1 MQHRHLQDAAFVTNE
16 GNVLKAAIFLNRW
29 NSLFHLMLTQVEGD
43 DSRRLDSRYA
53 TTLEQARKAVD
64 YWRVEFNVA
73 AEDVHDNSMVD
84 LDDIFSW
91 MDVDLRHDLEGKP
104 W

>member
-1 MQHRHLQDAAFVTNE
+1 M
-16 GNVLKAAIFLNRW
+16 
-29 NSLFHLMLTQVEGD
+29 
-43 DSRRLDSRYA
+43 
-53 TTLEQARKAVD
+53 D
-64 YWRVEFNVA
+64 YWRTEFNVA

-91 MDVDLRHDLEGKP
+91 MDVDLSDELEGKP

>member
-1 MQHRHLQDAAFVTNE
+1 MT
-16 GNVLKAAIFLNRW
+16 KTMIFLNKW
-29 NSLFHLMLTQVEGD
+29 NDLFHLMLASLDGEI
-43 DSRRLDSRYA
+43 SRRLDSRYA
-53 TTLEQARKAVD
+53 TSLEQARKAVD

-84 LDDIFSW
+84 LDDIFAW
-91 MDVDLRHDLEGKP
+91 MDVDLSDELEGKP

>member
-1 MQHRHLQDAAFVTNE
+1 MKTV
-16 GNVLKAAIFLNRW
+16 IFLNKW
-29 NSLFHLMLTQVEGD
+29 NDLYHLMLASVDGE

-53 TTLEQARKAVD
+53 TSQEQARKAVA
-64 YWRVEFNVA
+64 YWQTEFKVA
-73 AEDVHDNSMVD
+73 AEDVQDNSMVD

-91 MDVDLRHDLEGKP
+91 MDVDLSGDLEGKP

>member
-1 MQHRHLQDAAFVTNE
+1 MPRTSHLAG
-16 GNVLKAAIFLNRW
+16 GNMTKTVIFLNRW
-29 NSLFHLMLTQVEGD
+29 NELFHLMLASVDGEN
-43 DSRRLDSRYA
+43 SRRLDSRYA
-53 TTLEQARKAVD
+53 RSLEQARKGVA
-64 YWRVEFNVA
+64 YWQTEFNVA

-91 MDVDLRHDLEGKP
+91 MDVDLSDDLEGKP

>member
-1 MQHRHLQDAAFVTNE
+1 MRT
-16 GNVLKAAIFLNRW
+16 VLFLNRW
-29 NSLFHLMLTQVEGD
+29 NDLFHLMLTKIDGEQ
-43 DSRRLDSRYA
+43 SRGHWWRVWRTRGTAL
-53 TTLEQARKAVD
+53 KAVD
-64 YWRVEFNVA
+64 YWRTEFNVA

-91 MDVDLRHDLEGKP
+91 MDVDLSDDLEGKP

>member
-1 MQHRHLQDAAFVTNE
+1 MKTV
-16 GNVLKAAIFLNRW
+16 IFLNRW
-29 NSLFHLMLTQVEGD
+29 NNLYHLMLATAGEDGEN
-43 DSRRLDSRYA
+43 SRRLDSRYA
-53 TTLEQARKAVD
+53 TSLEQARKAVA
-64 YWRVEFNVA
+64 YWQTEFNVA

-91 MDVDLRHDLEGKP
+91 MDVDLSGDLEGKP

>member
-1 MQHRHLQDAAFVTNE
+1 MRTM
-16 GNVLKAAIFLNRW
+16 IFLNRW
-29 NSLFHLMLTQVEGD
+29 NDLYHLMLMKVDGD
-43 DSRRLDSRYA
+43 RSRRLDSRYA
-53 TTLEQARKAVD
+53 RSLEQARKAVA
-64 YWRVEFNVA
+64 YWQKEFNIA

-91 MDVDLRHDLEGKP
+91 MDVDLSDDLEGKP

>member
-1 MQHRHLQDAAFVTNE
+1 MRTV
-16 GNVLKAAIFLNRW
+16 IFLNRW
-29 NSLFHLMLTQVEGD
+29 NNLLHLMLTKVDGEQ
-43 DSRRLDSRYA
+43 SRRLDSRYA
-53 TTLEQARKAVD
+53 RSLEQARMAVD

-73 AEDVHDNSMVD
+73 TEDVHDNSMVD

-91 MDVDLRHDLEGKP
+91 MDVDLNEDLEGKP